1 MHDDILPLLEQRLG
15 RVHARQRLGIE
26 DEIEPRVF
34 GRGLNFFHPENWYSA
49 HALIAYALR
58 LSGLYWL
65 GHRNTLKIQVRQ
77 NDVRIVGLPAAFDGF
92 TLLHITDLHADL
104 NPPAIAALAERVAG
118 LRYDTCVLTGDYRA
132 RTFGPHEPALSAMH
146 GLFSQLSQPVY
157 GVFGN
162 HDSIRMLPGMEAMG
176 VRMLLNECMV
186 IERGSDALYLVGVDD
201 PHYYRVDNVANAA
214 AEVPEDAVSILLS
227 HTPEI
232 YRQAAH
238 AGFDLMLCGHTHGGQ
253 ICLPGGVP
261 LTLDAKCPR
270 YMGSGAWRYGQMQG
284 YTSAGAGTC
293 IVPVRLNCPPEV
305 VLHRLRAA

>member
-77 NDVRIVGLPAAFDGF
+77 NDVPIVGLPAAFDGF

-132 RTFGPHEPALSAMH
+132 RTFGPHEPALSAMR

-270 YMGSGAWRYGQMQG
+270 YMGSGAWCYGQMQG

>member
-1 MHDDILPLLEQRLG
+1 MQDDILPLLEQRLG

-26 DEIEPRVF
+26 DEHEPRVF

-65 GHRNTLKIQVRQ
+65 GHRNTLKIEVRE
-77 NDVRIVGLPAAFDGF
+77 NEIPLAGLPAAFDGF
-92 TLLHITDLHADL
+92 TLLHMTDLHADL
-104 NPPAIAALAERVAG
+104 NPPAMAALAERVAA
-118 LRYDTCVLTGDYRA
+118 LQYDVCVLTGDYRA
-132 RTFGPHEPALSAMH
+132 QTFGPHEPALSAMR
-146 GLFSQLSQPVY
+146 GLLSQLSQPVY

-176 VRMLLNECMV
+176 VRMLLNESQV

-201 PHYYRVDNVANAA
+201 PHYYRVDNVANAT
-214 AEVPEDAVSILLS
+214 AEVPDEAVSILLS

-270 YMGSGAWRYGQMQG
+270 YMGSGAWRYRQMQG
-284 YTSAGAGTC
+284 YTSAGAGAC